1 MLLWV
6 NQMQTHSKRLFEND
20 DVAVLSTHI
29 VDVVEQPVKLMRDGK
44 PVMVDLLGVVLSET
58 IFHPQGG
65 GQPADK
71 GKLNGF
77 EIIAVRENK
86 EEQNPPT
93 IYHFLD
99 PQAVTPSQFQPG
111 QTVELELDIEFRKQ
125 CARSHSSGHLIAD
138 AFEHDQQFSHY
149 HAKST
154 QGHHFPGSE
163 YIKVLVS
170 TPPDNNETLCQQL
183 NSCIDKLITAS
194 LPISNHHEGD
204 VRHIKIGTSSRM
216 CGGTHVKSSSEL
228 AGIKVVKIKAK
239 PTSES
244 KTELT
249 VFYNC

>member
-1 MLLWV
+1 
-6 NQMQTHSKRLFEND
+6 MQIHSKRLFENENTTR
-20 DVAVLSTHI
+20 LSTYI
-29 VDVVEQPVKLMRDGK
+29 VDIVEQSVKLIKDGK
-44 PVMVDLLGVVLSET
+44 PVLVNLLGVVLSET

-71 GKLNGF
+71 GKLNDF
-77 EIIAVRENK
+77 EIVTVRENK
-86 EEQNPPT
+86 EEQNPPA

-111 QTVELELDIEFRKQ
+111 QVVELMLNAEFREQ
-125 CARSHSSGHLIAD
+125 CARSHSAGHLIAD

-170 TPPDNNETLCQQL
+170 TPPDSNEILCQQL
-183 NSCIDKLITAS
+183 NSSLDKLIAS
-194 LPISNHHEGD
+194 NLSISNHHENNI
-204 VRHIKIGTSSRM
+204 RHIKIGTSSRM
-216 CGGTHVKSSSEL
+216 CGGTHVKFSSEL
-228 AGIKVVKIKAK
+228 AGTKVTKIK
-239 PTSES
+239 S
-244 KTELT
+244 KYTNEKQTELT